1 MFIRKKKYPSGNVG
15 IVVAEKIN
23 GKMKELATIGI
34 AKESEEL
41 GALMSK
47 ARDWIGK
54 EQERRH
60 PRLDLFGEERSKCNA
75 ELLNAEQILS
85 DAVCVHR

>member
-1 MFIRKKKYPSGNVG
+1 SP
-15 IVVAEKIN
+15 
-23 GKMKELATIGI
+23 
-34 AKESEEL
+34 EET

-47 ARDWIGK
+47 AREWIDR

-60 PRLDLFGEERSKCNA
+60 PRLDLFGEERSKCEA

-85 DAVCVHR
+85 CITNISYHTLWHVERAFH